1 MTSNRPYLLRAIYEW
16 IIDNGMTPYLLVTA
30 DQPGVLVPQDFIEDG
45 KIVLNISPTATQ
57 DLEITN
63 ESLRFSA
70 RFSGHPM
77 QVVVPVAHAAA
88 LYARENG
95 QGMVFP
101 EETPEDEPPPDPRSD
116 NKRMK
121 RPSLKIVK

>member
-1 MTSNRPYLLRAIYEW
+1 MTSNRPYLIRAIYEW
-16 IIDNGMTPYLLVTA
+16 IIDNGMTPYLLVMA
-30 DQPGVLVPQDFIEDG
+30 DQPGVIVPQDFAEDG
-45 KIVLNISPTATQ
+45 KIILNISPTAVHQFEVSDETV
-57 DLEITN
+57 
-63 ESLRFSA
+63 SFSA

-77 QVVVPVAHAAA
+77 QVVVPVNCASA

-101 EETPEDEPPPDPRSD
+101 EETSDQPPEPDPEKK
-116 NKRMK
+116 NTE